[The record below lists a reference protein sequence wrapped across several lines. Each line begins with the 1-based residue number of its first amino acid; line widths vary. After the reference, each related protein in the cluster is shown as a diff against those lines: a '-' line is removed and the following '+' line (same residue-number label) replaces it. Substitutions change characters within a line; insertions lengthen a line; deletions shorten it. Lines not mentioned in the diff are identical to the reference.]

1 MKRKFLTVVCLCTCI
16 FFSSG
21 NSQNIVNIG
30 IGPTWP
36 KDLRDTEKPT
46 AWNATIEY
54 YKLFDNIVGFGLDL
68 DFTWNVFYTTVEVI
82 DTTATPPDTVDRK
95 LDNNRIFMFPISA
108 ALLFDPIPK
117 FVIHPV
123 IKGQV
128 GLNMMTKS
136 YEELDTTGQ
145 EIKSPKNG
153 FYVGIIGKFSVDAV
167 YDLGEHAAL
176 FAGFEFQWGKL
187 RHKRKG
193 TVQDYD
199 YFDFYGPGIRMGL
212 SVLY

>member
-1 MKRKFLTVVCLCTCI
+1 MKSKFLTAVCLCICF

-21 NSQNIVNIG
+21 NGQNIINIG

-36 KDLRDTEKPT
+36 KDLRGTEKPT

-68 DFTWNVFYTTVEVI
+68 DFSWNVFYTIVEVI

-117 FVIHPV
+117 FFIHPV

-136 YEELDTTGQ
+136 YEELDSTGQ
-145 EIKSPKNG
+145 EIKSPQNG
-153 FYVGIIGKFSVDAV
+153 FYVGIIGKVSADAV
-167 YDLGEHAAL
+167 YDLGDHAAL

-199 YFDFYGPGIRMGL
+199 YFEFYGPCIRMGL

>member
-1 MKRKFLTVVCLCTCI
+1 MKRTFLTAVCLCICI
-16 FFSSG
+16 LFTTI
-21 NSQNIVNIG
+21 NAQNIINVG

-54 YKLFDNIVGFGLDL
+54 YKLFDNIVGFGVDL

-117 FVIHPV
+117 SFIHPV

-128 GLNMMTKS
+128 GVNMMTKS

-153 FYVGIIGKFSVDAV
+153 FYVGIIGKASVDAV

-199 YFDFYGPGIRMGL
+199 YFEFYGPCIRMGL